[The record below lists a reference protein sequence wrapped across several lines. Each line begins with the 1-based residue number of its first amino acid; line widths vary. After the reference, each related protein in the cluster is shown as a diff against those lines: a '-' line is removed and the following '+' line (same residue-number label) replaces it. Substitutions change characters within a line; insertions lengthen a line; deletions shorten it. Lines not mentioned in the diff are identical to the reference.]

1 MSESGSSWYLYL
13 IRCEDG
19 SLYTGITTDVSRR
32 LAEHRDVDGKGKGAK
47 SLRGKQPLTLAFSRA
62 MGSRSAALKI
72 EYAIKQ
78 LGKADKEALLSR
90 ELDLDTLRPPGQS
103 DE

>member
-1 MSESGSSWYLYL
+1 MSESRRCWYIYL
-13 IRCEDG
+13 IRCGDG

-32 LAEHRDVDGKGKGAK
+32 LAEHRDTDGKGKGAK
-47 SLRGKQPLTLAFSRA
+47 SLRGKQPLTIAFSTTV
-62 MGSRSAALKI
+62 GSRSAALKI

-78 LGKADKEALLSR
+78 LGKADKEALLSQQ
-90 ELDLDTLRPPGQS
+90 LDLDTLKSLSQS

>member
-1 MSESGSSWYLYL
+1 MSESGASWYLYL
-13 IRCEDG
+13 IRCGDG

-32 LAEHRDVDGKGKGAK
+32 LAEHRNIDAKGKGAK
-47 SLRGKQPLTLAFSRA
+47 SLRGKQPLTVAFSTA
-62 MGSRSAALKI
+62 VGSRSAALKI

-78 LGKADKEALLSR
+78 LGKADKEALLGR
-90 ELDLDTLRPPGQS
+90 QLDLDTLQRVVRS